1 MRDQLARAG
10 AAGLICLFAAGCSS
24 ATQLASESASKT
36 DSVSRADT
44 ERLIHLADDVEA
56 RGDYDTSAA
65 LLARAA
71 ETSGSTEARLR
82 LGKAQ
87 LKIGD
92 YPGARDA
99 FTKVLATDADNPEAL
114 LGLGTAQLKLG
125 DAESGARTLAL
136 ACPRVNTP
144 IAYNR
149 LGTSL
154 AMLGRLD
161 EALDAFQHAQSLAP
175 NDLDIQ
181 VNVALTQA
189 LSGRSDEAIA
199 TMQQV
204 VQSPVAQRRHRAN
217 LVMVLGIA
225 GRTEEAK
232 AVNVPDMSPAQK
244 RDLLARA
251 KKVHDTTDPLAKVRA
266 VGLLNSA

>member
-1 MRDQLARAG
+1 
-10 AAGLICLFAAGCSS
+10 LICLLAAGCSS
-24 ATQLASESASKT
+24 ATQLATESASKT
-36 DSVSRADT
+36 DGASRPDT
-44 ERLIHLADDVEA
+44 ERLIRLADDVEA

-92 YPGARDA
+92 YAGASAA
-99 FTKVLATDADNPEAL
+99 FTRVLATDADNPEAL

-125 DAESGARTLAL
+125 DPESSARTLAL
-136 ACPRVNTP
+136 ACPRVNTA

-161 EALDAFQHAQSLAP
+161 EALEAFQHAQSLAP
-175 NDLDIQ
+175 NDLDID
-181 VNVALTQA
+181 VNVALAQA
-189 LSGRSDEAIA
+189 LSGHSEEAVA
-199 TMQQV
+199 TMQRV
-204 VQSPVAQRRHRAN
+204 VQSPLAQPRHRAN

-225 GRTEEAK
+225 GRADEAK
-232 AVNVPDMSPAQK
+232 AINLPDMSPAQK

-251 KKVHDTTDPLAKVRA
+251 KKVHDTADPLAKVRA
-266 VGLLNSA
+266 VGLLNAA